1 MTNHTSIFKRGL
13 SLLVAVVMCLS
24 LLPGTAWAAE
34 ECPHENTTFESW
46 LLGTFRYERCQDCQA
61 WRWNLQYVHY
71 VGPWSEG
78 NPTEPPVVPDAPCKH
93 EHTETRD
100 DVEATCI
107 QAGYTGDTYCLDCGE
122 KIADGETIPAAGAHT
137 WGEGVETTP
146 ATCTEDGEMTYTC
159 TKCNETRTE
168 KIQAKSHTPK
178 DVSEP
183 ATCTTPG
190 VTGKTVCTVCGET
203 IGEGTVIEALGH
215 RFGAPSYELRTV
227 KLSIKALWEIKT
239 CTVCGHKE
247 ETNLG
252 TNAKK
257 TVLKPTCTEPG
268 KIRYTYGYA
277 GQPTQEIVVIDPDH
291 PNPLGHIEPN
301 ENTPWKDGVGS
312 SMSGYHVQ
320 LCGRNGCKTV
330 MKSEAHI
337 AGEEVI
343 FKDPTCEETGYAK
356 TECTVCHSHM
366 SGREIE
372 PLKHDFGG
380 EWKFKGT
387 SHWQECQ
394 QPGCTAKGNEAGH
407 VLIETVLVA
416 PTCAAEGTMEYKCET
431 CGYTHTTS
439 IPVDANNH
447 TPGQPEITP
456 ATCQMTGAKVT
467 KCAGCEKVLSVEP
480 INKLP
485 HTVVIDPAVRA
496 TCVATGLTE
505 GSHCGVC
512 NEVLAAQVV
521 TPVAPFDAYTSHDID
536 LENGTLTTA
545 PGCESAGVM
554 QYPCQREGCTY
565 IHEVAVSAEGHTLA
579 AYADVAPTCT
589 ETGLTGGTYC
599 AVCNAV
605 IEERTVVAANGHAY
619 GDAWQSDVGS
629 HWHACTVCGVE
640 EAHAFH
646 VWDAGVVTIPAT
658 TAAAGLMTYTCTDCQ
673 RTRTEAIPALTPSVP
688 NLPGFIDGGGTG
700 AGDTDIG
707 ENDTPLGEL
716 PEGGENGENGED
728 GEETDITD
736 GETPLAS
743 GLNLTDR
750 VAYLAGYEDGTVRP
764 SNQITRA
771 EVATVFFR
779 LMTGVNAS
787 SVSPFTDVLTGQWF
801 NEAVSTAAAAGI
813 LRGYGDGSFRPGNN
827 ITRAEFAA
835 IAARFLGMEMGPD
848 ASFTD
853 VAGHWA
859 EQEIGLVT
867 AAGWMGGYEDGTFRP
882 DQTITRAEVAIV
894 INRMLGRDIADRAA
908 DTRTWSDN
916 PETAWFFQDIQEATN
931 GVLN

>member
-34 ECPHENTTFESW
+34 QMDDLTCPYCKTTFATANQGRLQECPECGATYDKNTGKWTQGFMP
-46 LLGTFRYERCQDCQA
+46 L
-61 WRWNLQYVHY
+61 
-71 VGPWSEG
+71 
-78 NPTEPPVVPDAPCKH
+78 PCEH

-100 DVEATCI
+100 VVEATCT
-107 QAGYTGDTYCLDCGE
+107 QEGYTGDTYCIDCGE

-277 GQPTQEIVVIDPDH
+277 GQQTQTLEVIDPANPD
-291 PNPLGHIEPN
+291 PLGHIKPT
-301 ENTPWKDGVGS
+301 ENTPWVDGVSYGKT
-312 SMSGYHVQ
+312 GYHVQ
-320 LCGRNGCKTV
+320 LCGRSGCKTV
-330 MKSEAHI
+330 MEFEAHI

-343 FKDPTCEETGYAK
+343 FKAPTCEEKGYAK

-366 SGREIE
+366 SGRELE

-380 EWKFKGT
+380 EWKYKGT

-407 VLIETVLVA
+407 TFTETVLAA
-416 PTCAAEGTMEYKCET
+416 PTCAAEGMMEYRCE
-431 CGYTHTTS
+431 CGYTHTAS
-439 IPVDANNH
+439 IPVDANHH

-456 ATCQMTGAKVT
+456 ATCQTTGMTVT

-496 TCVATGLTE
+496 TCMATGLTE

-512 NEVLAAQVV
+512 GEVLAAQVE

-554 QYPCQREGCTY
+554 QYPLPAG
-565 IHEVAVSAEGHTLA
+565 
-579 AYADVAPTCT
+579 
-589 ETGLTGGTYC
+589 GLHLHPRGGGERRGPHPDR
-599 AVCNAV
+599 VCG
-605 IEERTVVAANGHAY
+605 R
-619 GDAWQSDVGS
+619 GS
-629 HWHACTVCGVE
+629 HLHRDRPHRRHLLRRLQRRDRG
-640 EAHAFH
+640 AH
-646 VWDAGVVTIPAT
+646 
-658 TAAAGLMTYTCTDCQ
+658 
-673 RTRTEAIPALTPSVP
+673 R
-688 NLPGFIDGGGTG
+688 GG
-700 AGDTDIG
+700 
-707 ENDTPLGEL
+707 
-716 PEGGENGENGED
+716 
-728 GEETDITD
+728 
-736 GETPLAS
+736 
-743 GLNLTDR
+743 R
-750 VAYLAGYEDGTVRP
+750 
-764 SNQITRA
+764 
-771 EVATVFFR
+771 
-779 LMTGVNAS
+779 
-787 SVSPFTDVLTGQWF
+787 
-801 NEAVSTAAAAGI
+801 
-813 LRGYGDGSFRPGNN
+813 
-827 ITRAEFAA
+827 
-835 IAARFLGMEMGPD
+835 
-848 ASFTD
+848 
-853 VAGHWA
+853 
-859 EQEIGLVT
+859 
-867 AAGWMGGYEDGTFRP
+867 
-882 DQTITRAEVAIV
+882 
-894 INRMLGRDIADRAA
+894 
-908 DTRTWSDN
+908 
-916 PETAWFFQDIQEATN
+916 
-931 GVLN
+931 